1 MLLGIQIIGILF
13 GLFMLYLSFV
23 NYKRKEFTIKEFSFW
38 LILWLLFITVTLI
51 PGLLDFFVQNLKLYR
66 TMDLF
71 IILGFMFLIGAVFYT
86 YTIVRRNQK
95 KMEDIVRK
103 MAVEKAEKKP

>member
-1 MLLGIQIIGILF
+1 MLLGIQILGILF
-13 GLFMLYLSFV
+13 GLFMLYISFI

-38 LILWLLFITVTLI
+38 LVLWISFIIVTLI
-51 PGLLDFFVQNLKLYR
+51 PGLLDFFVENLKLSR

-71 IILGFMFLIGAVFYT
+71 IILGFMFLIGALFYT

-95 KMEDIVRK
+95 KLEDIVRK
-103 MAVEKAEKKP
+103 TAIEKTEKKP